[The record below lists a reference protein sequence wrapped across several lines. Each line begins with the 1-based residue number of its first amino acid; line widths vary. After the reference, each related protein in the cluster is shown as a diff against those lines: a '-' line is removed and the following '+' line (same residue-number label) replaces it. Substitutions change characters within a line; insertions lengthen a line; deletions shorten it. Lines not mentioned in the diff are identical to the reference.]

1 MKLYW
6 VKTHRIIK
14 MLFRNFVWDVP
25 TREKVVYLTFDDG
38 PIPEITEW
46 VLLQLEAHQAKAT
59 FFCIGNNIN
68 NNPNIFKKLIDGKHG
83 IGNHTNNHLN
93 GWKTATEDYL
103 ENVKQCE
110 LEMAKHQFST
120 KLFRPPYGNIKPS
133 QSKKLR
139 DNGYKIIMWDI
150 LSVDYDVEVTPEKCL
165 ENVLKNVTPG
175 SIIIFHDSVKAFRNL
190 EYVLPK
196 TLDFLK
202 ENGYKCKVVS

>member
-6 VKTHRIIK
+6 VKTHPIIK
-14 MLFRNFVWDVP
+14 FLFRNFVWDIP

-38 PIPEITEW
+38 PIPEITDW
-46 VLLQLEAHQAKAT
+46 VLSQLERHQAKAT
-59 FFCIGNNIN
+59 FFCIGNNVK
-68 NNPNIFKKLIDGKHG
+68 NNPDIFKKLMDGQHG

-93 GWKTATEDYL
+93 GWKTPTEDYL
-103 ENVKQCE
+103 QNVKKCE
-110 LEMAKHQFST
+110 VEMAKHQFAT

-139 DNGYKIIMWDI
+139 NNGYKIIMWDI

-165 ENVLKNVTPG
+165 ENVLKNIAPG

-202 ENGYKCKVVS
+202 ENGYKCDLLN